1 MQPHANNQIQSNTM
15 QYHAVQSNTITLPE
29 AERTQGIES
38 VTWIIFFSLDDLKLI
53 SVRKMMQVIAFIN

>member
-1 MQPHANNQIQSNTM
+1 MQPHAKQSNKSNTM

-38 VTWIIFFSLDDLKLI
+38 VTWIIFFS
-53 SVRKMMQVIAFIN
+53 

>member
-1 MQPHANNQIQSNTM
+1 MQNNQIQSNTM

-38 VTWIIFFSLDDLKLI
+38 VLQLNLNHLFQL
-53 SVRKMMQVIAFIN
+53 R

>member
-1 MQPHANNQIQSNTM
+1 M

-38 VTWIIFFSLDDLKLI
+38 VTASTPSALTQRGQRTLPEAL
-53 SVRKMMQVIAFIN
+53 